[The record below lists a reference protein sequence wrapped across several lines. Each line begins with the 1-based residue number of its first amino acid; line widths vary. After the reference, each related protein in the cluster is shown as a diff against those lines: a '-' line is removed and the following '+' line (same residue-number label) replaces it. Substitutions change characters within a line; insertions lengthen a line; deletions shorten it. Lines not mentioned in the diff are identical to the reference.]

1 MALSNREKSELRG
14 KAQALKC
21 SVTVGKGGLTEA
33 VREQIRHAFAGRE
46 LVKVRIQPLTQ
57 RVPSNGTDRVAIIEL
72 RSTRCVKGQHHE
84 RDEINRIAREI
95 AESVPCDLVART
107 GFTATFFQPR
117 A

>member
-33 VREQIRHAFAGRE
+33 VREQIRRAFAGRE
-46 LVKVRIQPLTQ
+46 LVKVRIQ
-57 RVPSNGTDRVAIIEL
+57 
-72 RSTRCVKGQHHE
+72 HHE
-84 RDEINRIAREI
+84 RDEIDRIAREI
-95 AESVPCDLVART
+95 AESVPCDLVARM